1 MVTWQS
7 YNSSIMQYDN
17 WLSNEDIE
25 KILSKDYNWKDG
37 KVHANGEL
45 TSNDIRKCKTHRIEY
60 GDDEYF
66 DLLIKRVAD
75 FFYIEN
81 IMQIEPLP
89 LIRYDVGDYFNF
101 HTDLT
106 SGFKSQ
112 RIATMIMYLNDDF
125 EGGHTIFHKSNMSIK
140 PKRGSCLAYKYDT
153 RDPMIHRGDN
163 VTSGSK
169 FILTAFVRDSEFT
182 LADRKLV
189 SY

>member
-1 MVTWQS
+1 MVTYHSGNPLIIQ
-7 YNSSIMQYDN
+7 QDN
-17 WLSNEDIE
+17 WLSDEDLE
-25 KILSKDYNWKDG
+25 KILSKHYDWKDG

-66 DLLIKRVAD
+66 DSLIRRVAKY
-75 FFYIEN
+75 FNIEN
-81 IMQIEPLP
+81 LMQIEPLP

-112 RIATMIMYLNDDF
+112 RISTMVMYLNDDF

-140 PKRGSCLAYKYDT
+140 PKRGSCLVYNYNT
-153 RDPMIHRGDN
+153 EEPMIHRGDII
-163 VTSGSK
+163 TSGSK
-169 FILTAFVRDSEFT
+169 YILTAFVRDSEFT
-182 LADRKLV
+182 LTDRKLV